1 MGAYLGALLVNF
13 YTLDLQV
20 LTFWDDYFVRS
31 FVHELLGS
39 FFFVIFVLIQIDE
52 KLSMTKHATLHCFG
66 IACSYVAARAI
77 FYGQVYSD
85 EEGNQ
90 LGVGSY
96 GAVLNPAIALG
107 IQLSTLFNEGFG
119 AWKAIYVYPLVPLL
133 GSLLGTF
140 FYEYVY
146 AKVQEFLNPH

>member
-13 YTLDLQV
+13 YTLDLPV
-20 LTFWDDYFVRS
+20 LTFWDDFFVRS

-52 KLSMTKHATLHCFG
+52 KLGMTKHATLHCFG
-66 IACSYVAARAI
+66 VACSYVAARAI
-77 FYGQVYSD
+77 FYGQAHGTAQD
-85 EEGNQ
+85 HQ
-90 LGVGSY
+90 GVGSY

-107 IQLSTLFNEGFG
+107 IQLSTLFNDGFG

-140 FYEYVY
+140 FYEQVY
-146 AKVQEFLNPH
+146 ARV

>member
-1 MGAYLGALLVNF
+1 MNF

-85 EEGNQ
+85 DEGNQ

-107 IQLSTLFNEGFG
+107 I
-119 AWKAIYVYPLVPLL
+119 
-133 GSLLGTF
+133 
-140 FYEYVY
+140 
-146 AKVQEFLNPH
+146 